1 MHRQDL
7 LDKLQRYTPNNA
19 AEIDARQRIIA
30 FVESTPACFD
40 RAHLPGHITGSAWL
54 IDESAGR
61 VLLTHHRKLD
71 KWLQLGGHCDGDAD
85 VLNVALKEAVEESGI
100 AEITAVSPDIFDL
113 DVHPIPARGD
123 IPEHLHYDIRFLCRI
138 HGDPAYLVSDES
150 HELAWLTPDAI
161 LQMHV
166 GQSILRMRKKWMQR
180 MGNS

>member
-7 LDKLQRYTPNNA
+7 LDKLARYAPDNP

-30 FVESTPACFD
+30 FVESAPDCFK
-40 RAHLPGHITGSAWL
+40 RSHLPGHITGSAWL
-54 IDESAGR
+54 IDETHGR

-100 AEITAVSPDIFDL
+100 ADIEPVASDIFDL

-123 IPEHLHYDIRFLCRI
+123 VPEHLHYDIRFLCRI
-138 HGDPAYLVSDES
+138 NGDHAYLISDES

-161 LQMHV
+161 LDMTV
-166 GQSILRMRKKWMQR
+166 GQSILRMREKWMR
-180 MGNS
+180 YMMAG